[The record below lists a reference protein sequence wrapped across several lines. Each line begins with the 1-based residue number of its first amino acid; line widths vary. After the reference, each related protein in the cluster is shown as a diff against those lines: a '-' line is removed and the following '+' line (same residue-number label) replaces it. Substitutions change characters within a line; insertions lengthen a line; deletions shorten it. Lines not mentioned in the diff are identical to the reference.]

1 MKKRFLVV
9 FFILFSIFVI
19 FAAEPSKYPFA
30 ISGVVR
36 SDIVF
41 LVSMFEETLPFDL
54 DSSLVSF
61 NDSYT
66 SFATGIRIGTY
77 TLVSRNPAIKLC
89 VEHTPLVHT
98 DTSLTEHNQIN
109 YRLYMMTDEG
119 NPGFESTSGE
129 LLEIFGADIIDSES
143 GVISLIDEY
152 MYVTLDEGSAAATEA
167 VRSELETGTY
177 RSTITFSVW
186 MQT

>member
-1 MKKRFLVV
+1 MKKRLLVV
-9 FFILFSIFVI
+9 AVILFSLVAIS
-19 FAAEPSKYPFA
+19 AAPSKYPFA

-36 SDIVF
+36 SDVVF
-41 LVSMFEETLPFDL
+41 LVSIFEDTIPFDL
-54 DSSLVSF
+54 DSSLVNYNS
-61 NDSYT
+61 SYE

-77 TLVSRNPAIKLC
+77 TLVSRMTGIKLC